1 MTLHPFG
8 SPSGGDPFPELLD
21 RIFGTSHLSSPPAV
35 RRVPVERL
43 LTDSAR
49 EMPAAAFARARRDG
63 GDGLDTAH
71 LLWAAARTGSTRAL
85 LARAGL
91 DPDTLAGDVPGGLR
105 GARIVGLGLPGPV
118 ADSG

>member
-8 SPSGGDPFPELLD
+8 SPSGGDPFPEPLD

-49 EMPAAAFARARRDG
+49 EMPAAFARARRDG

-118 ADSG
+118 ADSA